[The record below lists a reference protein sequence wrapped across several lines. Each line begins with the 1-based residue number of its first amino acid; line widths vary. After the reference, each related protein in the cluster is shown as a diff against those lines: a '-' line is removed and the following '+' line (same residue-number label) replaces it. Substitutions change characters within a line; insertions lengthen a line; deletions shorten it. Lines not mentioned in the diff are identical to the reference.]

1 MTYEWGTWIPA
12 SAEMACCTLSGAQDR
27 RVRLP
32 RPSYGRPRNDME
44 EEGGLETRPT
54 LTTTGSAVG

>member
-1 MTYEWGTWIPA
+1 MSQGWGHV
-12 SAEMACCTLSGAQDR
+12 
-27 RVRLP
+27 VRCQGSRQAREIA

-54 LTTTGSAVG
+54 PTPTGSAVG